1 MGTCASHDFE
11 LYVFLSLI
19 TVNGASNKVP
29 YHVVNVNEL
38 IILDFLFAAEV
49 RVLLSS
55 DICLIS

>member
-1 MGTCASHDFE
+1 MHLMILSCM
-11 LYVFLSLI
+11 SLI
-19 TVNGASNKVP
+19 TVNGASKKVP

-49 RVLLSS
+49 RVLLRGS